1 MTKFLKPA
9 EGRTVDQ
16 VDGTPW
22 PAGGMDADDTLFVRR
37 RIADGDL
44 VEATPED
51 AKPDQD
57 EPADASKPKTRK

>member
-51 AKPDQD
+51 AKP
-57 EPADASKPKTRK
+57 KTRK